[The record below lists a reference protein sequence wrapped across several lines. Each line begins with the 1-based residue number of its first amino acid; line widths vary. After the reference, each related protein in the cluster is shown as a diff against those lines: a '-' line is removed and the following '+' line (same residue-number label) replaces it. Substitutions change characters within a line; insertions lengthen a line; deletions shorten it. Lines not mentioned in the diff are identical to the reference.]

1 MINDILRAQYLLKV
15 EHGVESLIE
24 EERENDAELANWVFE
39 TRMEIEQAES
49 AEELFAIQMSV

>member
-1 MINDILRAQYLLKV
+1 MIDDILREQYLLKV

>member
-1 MINDILRAQYLLKV
+1 MIDDILRAQYLLKGD
-15 EHGVESLIE
+15 HGVESWIE
-24 EERENDAELANWVFE
+24 DERENDAELANWVFE